1 VSNGPF
7 PIVMSAPSGGGKTT
21 IARRLLGRRTDVGY
35 SVSCT
40 TRAPRPGEKDGVD
53 YHFLTPAEFE
63 TKVTR
68 GEFAEWAE
76 VHGNR
81 YGTLR
86 SAIREVMDAGRHVML
101 DIDVQGA
108 RMLTAAFPD
117 AVTIFIIPPSVEV
130 LVTRLLGRKSNES
143 EASLAL
149 RLRNARAELLE
160 AERYQYVVENDVLE
174 HAVDQVSRI
183 VDEETMRRE
192 RLPALGEEV
201 ESVIA
206 HLVEGLKDRGARSE
220 GKERGARSEGEGV
233 S

>member
-1 VSNGPF
+1 VSDGPF

-40 TRAPRPGEKDGVD
+40 TRAPRPGEQDGVD

-63 TKVTR
+63 AKVTR

-86 SAIREVMDAGRHVML
+86 SAIREVMEAGRHVML

-108 RMLTAAFPD
+108 RMLTAAFPE

-130 LVTRLLGRKSNES
+130 LVARLLGRKSES
-143 EASLAL
+143 EEALAL
-149 RLRNARAELLE
+149 RLRNARAELME
-160 AERYQYVVENDVLE
+160 AERYQYVVVNDDLE
-174 HAVDQVSRI
+174 HAVQQVDRI
-183 VDEETMRRE
+183 VDEESVKRE

-206 HLVEGLKDRGARSE
+206 HLVEGLADRGARSE
-220 GKERGARSEGEGV
+220 GKE
-233 S
+233 